1 MVDDDKYSLDLARL
15 TLSKLGYTDVHVAQD
30 GSEGLRVLD
39 RLHPPPAFLICDIF
53 MPDKDGIEFVA
64 GLATRGYGGGL
75 ILVSGGD
82 VQMLAVARLI
92 AVQSG
97 LNVLSA
103 LTKPLQQEA
112 LQQVVPMTGSGRS
125 I

>member
-1 MVDDDKYSLDLARL
+1 
-15 TLSKLGYTDVHVAQD
+15 
-30 GSEGLRVLD
+30 
-39 RLHPPPAFLICDIF
+39 

-97 LNVLSA
+97 LNVLAA